1 MSAAGMLIFLLSV
14 SLGWHYAVD
23 GIFGLM
29 GAYAIWRVSLAI
41 LNARAVSIRTATQ
54 PA

>member
-23 GIFGLM
+23 GILGVI
-29 GAYAIWRVSLAI
+29 GAYAIWRASLAI
-41 LNARAVSIRTATQ
+41 LNARAVSIRAVAQ
-54 PA
+54 SG